1 MAGGGVGV
9 VETVAALFVV
19 GVGGEDNFVVIV
31 IDPDD
36 SLGRGELTKD
46 VGVEV
51 DEVRPDV
58 TAIV

>member
-1 MAGGGVGV
+1 M
-9 VETVAALFVV
+9 ETVAALFVV